1 MPAKNL
7 DYCFELEKEL
17 TRLREHFE
25 YFKDS
30 EPKELLD
37 WARFFQKWGQRASDN
52 GLAWVVPY
60 VRLANMMVT
69 DLSGKQPPK
78 GAFDLILRAMRGAQ
92 RDMQREVDEL
102 QRPSMLMS
110 A

>member
-1 MPAKNL
+1 
-7 DYCFELEKEL
+7 
-17 TRLREHFE
+17 
-25 YFKDS
+25 
-30 EPKELLD
+30 
-37 WARFFQKWGQRASDN
+37 
-52 GLAWVVPY
+52 LAWVVPY

>member
-7 DYCFELEKEL
+7 KYCFELEKEL

-52 GLAWVVPY
+52 GLAWVWPY
-60 VRLANMMVT
+60 VRLATMMVT
-69 DLSGKQPPK
+69 DLSGNQPPK

-92 RDMQREVDEL
+92 RDIQREVDQL
-102 QRPSMLMS
+102 QRASLLMS